1 MKHLRAVQSSFIP
14 RNTKKKAQRR
24 KKAHDTFQNQTV
36 YAALVHSLIYNKQ
49 QKVKTGP
56 LTQPKRPFS
65 FVVIPSF
72 VLRVL
77 LQNWAVWRKP
87 NCFSLLD
94 FCRPHKHI
102 KTFFQH
108 ASTPIYQ
115 RQMRNVWHEPS
126 SKPCNISKDL
136 QSFVHVM
143 LV

>member
-77 LQNWAVWRKP
+77 LQN
-87 NCFSLLD
+87 
-94 FCRPHKHI
+94 
-102 KTFFQH
+102 
-108 ASTPIYQ
+108 
-115 RQMRNVWHEPS
+115 
-126 SKPCNISKDL
+126 
-136 QSFVHVM
+136 
-143 LV
+143 